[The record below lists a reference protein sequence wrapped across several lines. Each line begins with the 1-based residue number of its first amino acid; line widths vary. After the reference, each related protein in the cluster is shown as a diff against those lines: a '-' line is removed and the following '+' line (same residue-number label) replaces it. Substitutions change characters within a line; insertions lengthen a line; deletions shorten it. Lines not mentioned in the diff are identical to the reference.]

1 MPNYSWTIFSLS
13 IGAIIAFL
21 STAPLELPPI
31 DDFGLSIDKLAHSF
45 AYFVLATSLG
55 LSLDLDWKI
64 VKNKKI
70 VFYTVFLFGLIL
82 ELIQGFILVYRSFE
96 AYDLV
101 ANTSG
106 IILYF
111 LFVKT
116 LKKIVVKSRIFL
128 N

>member
-45 AYFVLATSLG
+45 AYFVFATSLG

-82 ELIQGFILVYRSFE
+82 ELIQGFMLVYRSFE

>member
-82 ELIQGFILVYRSFE
+82 ELIQGFMLVYRSFE